1 MRPPGARQRAR
12 LEPTAKGDTTME
24 RTVLDT
30 ATDDAAPELRAAGP
44 GDLDAVV
51 DLLTGVFLDDPLMSA
66 IAAAAPEPRAA
77 LGHLHRVELAAHY
90 LAADPAARA
99 DSRVDL
105 AVDAASGDPLG
116 VALWDAPSS
125 ADVVGPLGPGNEPP
139 PGLDPDLLG
148 GAWELCLL
156 DAAQC
161 EAHRPAEPHWYL
173 YMVAV
178 APAAR
183 GRGIGGRL
191 LGHGLKRVDAEGLP
205 AHLESTTP
213 GSRRLYERFGFRQ
226 VAELAG
232 SGLPVY
238 WAMTRPARTGGHRGA
253 DSIGGPASPGG
264 PAGPTKPT
272 KPGAPA
278 EPAAPAGS
286 AEPADPA
293 KPAGPVTPTGPAGP
307 ADPVAPSNPVARPR

>member
-1 MRPPGARQRAR
+1 MRPPDAYQRAR
-12 LEPTAKGDTTME
+12 LEPTAKGDTTMG
-24 RTVLDT
+24 RTVPDT
-30 ATDDAAPELRAAGP
+30 ATDASAPELRAAGP

-77 LGHLHRVELAAHY
+77 LGHLHQVELAAHY
-90 LAADPAARA
+90 LAADPTARA

-125 ADVVGPLGPGNEPP
+125 TDVVGPLGPGNEPP
-139 PGLDPDLLG
+139 PGLDLDLLG
-148 GAWELCLL
+148 GAWELCLA

-238 WAMTRPARTGGHRGA
+238 WAMTRPARTGGPRGA
-253 DSIGGPASPGG
+253 DSIGDPASPGG
-264 PAGPTKPT
+264 PAGPTKQTGPVGPT
-272 KPGAPA
+272 KPG
-278 EPAAPAGS
+278 
-286 AEPADPA
+286 EPADPT
-293 KPAGPVTPTGPAGP
+293 KPAGAASPGGPTAPTGPVP
-307 ADPVAPSNPVARPR
+307 TPR

>member
-1 MRPPGARQRAR
+1 MRPPDAYRRAR
-12 LEPTAKGDTTME
+12 LEPTAKGDTTMG
-24 RTVLDT
+24 RTVPDT
-30 ATDDAAPELRAAGP
+30 ATDASAPELRAAGP

-90 LAADPAARA
+90 LAADPAVRA

-105 AVDAASGDPLG
+105 AVDAAGGAPLG

-125 ADVVGPLGPGNEPP
+125 TDVVGPLGPGNEPP
-139 PGLDPDLLG
+139 PGLDLDLLG
-148 GAWELCLL
+148 GAWELCLA

-238 WAMTRPARTGGHRGA
+238 WAMTRPARTGGPRGA
-253 DSIGGPASPGG
+253 DSIGDPASPGG
-264 PAGPTKPT
+264 PTGPTKQTGPVGPTKP
-272 KPGAPA
+272 G
-278 EPAAPAGS
+278 
-286 AEPADPA
+286 EPADPT
-293 KPAGPVTPTGPAGP
+293 KPAGAASPGGPTAPTGPVP
-307 ADPVAPSNPVARPR
+307 TPR

>member
-1 MRPPGARQRAR
+1 MRPPDAYQRAR
-12 LEPTAKGDTTME
+12 LEPTAKGDTTMG
-24 RTVLDT
+24 RTVPDT
-30 ATDDAAPELRAAGP
+30 ATDASAPELRAAGP

-90 LAADPAARA
+90 LAADPAVRA

-105 AVDAASGDPLG
+105 AVDATSGEPLG

-125 ADVVGPLGPGNEPP
+125 TDVVGPLGPGSEPP
-139 PGLDPDLLG
+139 PGLDLDLLG
-148 GAWELCLL
+148 GAWELCLA

-191 LGHGLKRVDAEGLP
+191 LGHGLRRVDAEGLP

-213 GSRRLYERFGFRQ
+213 GSRKLYERFGFQQ

-232 SGLPVY
+232 FGLPVY
-238 WAMTRPARTGGHRGA
+238 WAMMRPARTGGPRGT
-253 DSIGGPASPGG
+253 DSIGGPA
-264 PAGPTKPT
+264 GPT
-272 KPGAPA
+272 A
-278 EPAAPAGS
+278 
-286 AEPADPA
+286 
-293 KPAGPVTPTGPAGP
+293 PTGPVP
-307 ADPVAPSNPVARPR
+307 TPR

>member
-1 MRPPGARQRAR
+1 MGH
-12 LEPTAKGDTTME
+12 
-24 RTVLDT
+24 TVPDI
-30 ATDDAAPELRAAGP
+30 ATDAAPNGAAPELRAAGP
-44 GDLDAVV
+44 DDLDAVV

-66 IAAAAPEPRAA
+66 IAAAAPDPRAA

-105 AVDAASGDPLG
+105 AVDAAGGAPLG

-125 ADVVGPLGPGNEPP
+125 TDVVGPLGPGNEPP
-139 PGLDPDLLG
+139 PGLDLDLLG
-148 GAWELCLL
+148 GAWELCLA

-232 SGLPVY
+232 FGLPVY
-238 WAMTRPARTGGHRGA
+238 WAMMRPARTGGPRGT
-253 DSIGGPASPGG
+253 DSIGGPVGPTKPAGASNPTDPAGTASPAEVAGADSPGG
-264 PAGPTKPT
+264 PVGPT
-272 KPGAPA
+272 A
-278 EPAAPAGS
+278 
-286 AEPADPA
+286 
-293 KPAGPVTPTGPAGP
+293 PTGPVP
-307 ADPVAPSNPVARPR
+307 TPR

>member
-1 MRPPGARQRAR
+1 MGH
-12 LEPTAKGDTTME
+12 
-24 RTVLDT
+24 TVPDT
-30 ATDDAAPELRAAGP
+30 ATDASAPELRAAGP

-105 AVDAASGDPLG
+105 AVDAAGGAPLG

-139 PGLDPDLLG
+139 PGLDLDLLG
-148 GAWELCLL
+148 GAWELCLA

-238 WAMTRPARTGGHRGA
+238 WAMPRPARTGGPRGA
-253 DSIGGPASPGG
+253 DSIGDSASPGG
-264 PAGPTKPT
+264 PAGPTKQTGPVGPT
-272 KPGAPA
+272 KPG
-278 EPAAPAGS
+278 
-286 AEPADPA
+286 EPADPT
-293 KPAGPVTPTGPAGP
+293 KLAGAASPGGPTAPTGPVP
-307 ADPVAPSNPVARPR
+307 TPR

>member
-1 MRPPGARQRAR
+1 MRPPDAYQRAR
-12 LEPTAKGDTTME
+12 LEPTAKGDTTMG
-24 RTVLDT
+24 RTVPDT

-66 IAAAAPEPRAA
+66 IAAAAPEPRTA

-90 LAADPAARA
+90 LAADPAVRA

-105 AVDAASGDPLG
+105 AVDTTSGEPLG

-125 ADVVGPLGPGNEPP
+125 TDVVGPLGPGNEPP
-139 PGLDPDLLG
+139 PGLDLDLLG
-148 GAWELCLL
+148 GAWELCLA

-238 WAMTRPARTGGHRGA
+238 WAMTRPARTGGPRGA
-253 DSIGGPASPGG
+253 DSIGDPASPGG
-264 PAGPTKPT
+264 PTGPTKQTGPVGPTKP
-272 KPGAPA
+272 G
-278 EPAAPAGS
+278 
-286 AEPADPA
+286 EPADPT
-293 KPAGPVTPTGPAGP
+293 KPAGAASPGGPTAPTGPVP
-307 ADPVAPSNPVARPR
+307 TPR

>member
-1 MRPPGARQRAR
+1 MRPPEARQKAR
-12 LEPTAKGDTTME
+12 LEPTAKGDTTMG
-24 RTVLDT
+24 RTMPNT
-30 ATDDAAPELRAAGP
+30 ATDASAPELRAAGP

-90 LAADPAARA
+90 LAADPAVRA

-105 AVDAASGDPLG
+105 AVDAAGGDPLG

-125 ADVVGPLGPGNEPP
+125 TDVVGPLGPGNEPP
-139 PGLDPDLLG
+139 PGLDLDLLG

-183 GRGIGGRL
+183 GRGIGGQL

-253 DSIGGPASPGG
+253 DSIDGPASPGDPTG
-264 PAGPTKPT
+264 PTKQTGPVGPTKP
-272 KPGAPA
+272 G
-278 EPAAPAGS
+278 
-286 AEPADPA
+286 EPADPT
-293 KPAGPVTPTGPAGP
+293 KPAGAASPGGPTAPTGPVP
-307 ADPVAPSNPVARPR
+307 TPR

>member
-1 MRPPGARQRAR
+1 MGH
-12 LEPTAKGDTTME
+12 
-24 RTVLDT
+24 TVPDT
-30 ATDDAAPELRAAGP
+30 ATDASAPELRAAGP

-105 AVDAASGDPLG
+105 AVDAASGEPLG

-125 ADVVGPLGPGNEPP
+125 ADVVGPLGPGNELP
-139 PGLDPDLLG
+139 PGLDLDLLG
-148 GAWELCLL
+148 GAWELCLA

-191 LGHGLKRVDAEGLP
+191 LGHGLRRVDAEGLP

-238 WAMTRPARTGGHRGA
+238 WAMTRPARTGGPRGA
-253 DSIGGPASPGG
+253 ESIGGPVGPTKPAGASNPTDPAGTASPAEVAGADSPGG
-264 PAGPTKPT
+264 PAGPT
-272 KPGAPA
+272 A
-278 EPAAPAGS
+278 
-286 AEPADPA
+286 
-293 KPAGPVTPTGPAGP
+293 PTGPVP
-307 ADPVAPSNPVARPR
+307 TPR

>member
-1 MRPPGARQRAR
+1 MTEHTHEIAKRIRSLREDNGVSIEEMARATSRTPEVYAS
-12 LEPTAKGDTTME
+12 LESGE
-24 RTVLDT
+24 H
-30 ATDDAAPELRAAGP
+30 
-44 GDLDAVV
+44 DLTFTFIYKCASKLGVDVV
-51 DLLTGVFLDDPLMSA
+51 DLLTSVFLDDPLMSA

-105 AVDAASGDPLG
+105 AVDAASGEPLG

-125 ADVVGPLGPGNEPP
+125 TDVVGPLGPGDEPP

-238 WAMTRPARTGGHRGA
+238 WAMTRSQRG
-253 DSIGGPASPGG
+253 SGLG
-264 PAGPTKPT
+264 
-272 KPGAPA
+272 
-278 EPAAPAGS
+278 
-286 AEPADPA
+286 
-293 KPAGPVTPTGPAGP
+293 
-307 ADPVAPSNPVARPR
+307 

>member
-1 MRPPGARQRAR
+1 MRPPDAYQRAR
-12 LEPTAKGDTTME
+12 LEPTAKGDTTMG
-24 RTVLDT
+24 RTVPDT
-30 ATDDAAPELRAAGP
+30 ATDASAPELRAAGP

-66 IAAAAPEPRAA
+66 IAAAAPEPRTA

-90 LAADPAARA
+90 LAADPTARA

-105 AVDAASGDPLG
+105 AVDAAGGAPLG

-125 ADVVGPLGPGNEPP
+125 ADVVGPLGPGNELP
-139 PGLDPDLLG
+139 PGLDLDLLG
-148 GAWELCLL
+148 GAWELCLA

-238 WAMTRPARTGGHRGA
+238 WAMTRPARTGGPRGA
-253 DSIGGPASPGG
+253 DSIGDPASPGG
-264 PAGPTKPT
+264 PTGPTKQTGPVGPTKP
-272 KPGAPA
+272 G
-278 EPAAPAGS
+278 
-286 AEPADPA
+286 EPADPT
-293 KPAGPVTPTGPAGP
+293 KPAGAASPGGPAAPTGPVP
-307 ADPVAPSNPVARPR
+307 TPR

>member
-1 MRPPGARQRAR
+1 MRPPDAYQRAR
-12 LEPTAKGDTTME
+12 LEPTAKGDTTMG
-24 RTVLDT
+24 RTVPDT
-30 ATDDAAPELRAAGP
+30 ATDASAPELRAAGP

-90 LAADPAARA
+90 LAADPTARA

-125 ADVVGPLGPGNEPP
+125 TDVVGPLGPGNEPP
-139 PGLDPDLLG
+139 PGLDLDLLG
-148 GAWELCLL
+148 GAWELCLA

-183 GRGIGGRL
+183 GRGMGGRL

-238 WAMTRPARTGGHRGA
+238 WAMTRPARTGGPRGA
-253 DSIGGPASPGG
+253 DSIGDPASPGG
-264 PAGPTKPT
+264 PTGPTKQTGPVGPTKP
-272 KPGAPA
+272 G
-278 EPAAPAGS
+278 
-286 AEPADPA
+286 EPADPT
-293 KPAGPVTPTGPAGP
+293 KPAGAASPGGPTAPTGPVP
-307 ADPVAPSNPVARPR
+307 TPR

>member
-1 MRPPGARQRAR
+1 MGH
-12 LEPTAKGDTTME
+12 
-24 RTVLDT
+24 TVPDI
-30 ATDDAAPELRAAGP
+30 ATDAAPNGAAPELRAAGP
-44 GDLDAVV
+44 DDLDAVV

-90 LAADPAARA
+90 LAADPAVRA

-125 ADVVGPLGPGNEPP
+125 TDVVGPLGPGNEPP
-139 PGLDPDLLG
+139 PGLDLDLLG
-148 GAWELCLL
+148 GAWELCLA

-238 WAMTRPARTGGHRGA
+238 WAMTRPARTGGPRGA
-253 DSIGGPASPGG
+253 ESIGGPVGPTKPAGASNPTDPAGTASPAEVAGADSPGG
-264 PAGPTKPT
+264 PAGPT
-272 KPGAPA
+272 A
-278 EPAAPAGS
+278 
-286 AEPADPA
+286 
-293 KPAGPVTPTGPAGP
+293 PTGPVP
-307 ADPVAPSNPVARPR
+307 TPR

>member
-1 MRPPGARQRAR
+1 MG
-12 LEPTAKGDTTME
+12 
-24 RTVLDT
+24 RTVPDT
-30 ATDDAAPELRAAGP
+30 ATDASAPELRAAGP

-90 LAADPAARA
+90 LAADPAVRA

-125 ADVVGPLGPGNEPP
+125 TDVVGPLGPGNESP
-139 PGLDPDLLG
+139 PGLDLDLLG
-148 GAWELCLL
+148 GAWELCLA

-191 LGHGLKRVDAEGLP
+191 LGHGLRRVDAEGLP

-238 WAMTRPARTGGHRGA
+238 WAMTRPARMGGPRGA
-253 DSIGGPASPGG
+253 DSIGGPV
-264 PAGPTKPT
+264 GPT
-272 KPGAPA
+272 A
-278 EPAAPAGS
+278 
-286 AEPADPA
+286 
-293 KPAGPVTPTGPAGP
+293 PTGPVP
-307 ADPVAPSNPVARPR
+307 TPR

>member
-1 MRPPGARQRAR
+1 MGH
-12 LEPTAKGDTTME
+12 
-24 RTVLDT
+24 TVPDI
-30 ATDDAAPELRAAGP
+30 ATDAAPNGAAPELRAAGP
-44 GDLDAVV
+44 DDLDAVV

-90 LAADPAARA
+90 LAADPAVRA

-105 AVDAASGDPLG
+105 AVDAASGEPLG

-125 ADVVGPLGPGNEPP
+125 TDVVGPLGPGSEPP
-139 PGLDPDLLG
+139 PGLDLDLLG
-148 GAWELCLL
+148 GAWELCLA

-191 LGHGLKRVDAEGLP
+191 LGHGLRRVDAEGLP

-253 DSIGGPASPGG
+253 DSI
-264 PAGPTKPT
+264 
-272 KPGAPA
+272 
-278 EPAAPAGS
+278 
-286 AEPADPA
+286 D
-293 KPAGPVTPTGPAGP
+293 GP
-307 ADPVAPSNPVARPR
+307 ADPVAAISPLASPR

>member
-1 MRPPGARQRAR
+1 MGH
-12 LEPTAKGDTTME
+12 
-24 RTVLDT
+24 TVPDT
-30 ATDDAAPELRAAGP
+30 ATDASAPELRAAGP

-105 AVDAASGDPLG
+105 AVDAAGGAPLG

-125 ADVVGPLGPGNEPP
+125 ADVVGPLGPGNELP
-139 PGLDPDLLG
+139 PGLDLDLLG
-148 GAWELCLL
+148 GAWELCLA

-238 WAMTRPARTGGHRGA
+238 WAMTRPARTGGPRGA
-253 DSIGGPASPGG
+253 DSIGDPASPGG
-264 PAGPTKPT
+264 PTGPTKQTGPTGPTKP
-272 KPGAPA
+272 G
-278 EPAAPAGS
+278 
-286 AEPADPA
+286 EPADPT
-293 KPAGPVTPTGPAGP
+293 KPAGAASPGGPTAPTGPVP
-307 ADPVAPSNPVARPR
+307 TPR

>member
-1 MRPPGARQRAR
+1 MGH
-12 LEPTAKGDTTME
+12 
-24 RTVLDT
+24 TVPDI
-30 ATDDAAPELRAAGP
+30 ATDAAPNGAAPELRAAGP
-44 GDLDAVV
+44 DDLDAVV

-66 IAAAAPEPRAA
+66 IAAAAPDPRAA

-90 LAADPAARA
+90 LAADPAVRA

-105 AVDAASGDPLG
+105 AVDATSGEPLG

-125 ADVVGPLGPGNEPP
+125 TDVVGPLGPGSEPP
-139 PGLDPDLLG
+139 PGLDLDLLG
-148 GAWELCLL
+148 GAWELCLA

-238 WAMTRPARTGGHRGA
+238 WAMTRPTRTGGPRGA
-253 DSIGGPASPGG
+253 ESIGGPSGPTKPAGASDPTGPASPADLAGADSPGG
-264 PAGPTKPT
+264 PSGPT
-272 KPGAPA
+272 A
-278 EPAAPAGS
+278 
-286 AEPADPA
+286 
-293 KPAGPVTPTGPAGP
+293 PTGPVP
-307 ADPVAPSNPVARPR
+307 TPR

>member
-1 MRPPGARQRAR
+1 MG
-12 LEPTAKGDTTME
+12 
-24 RTVLDT
+24 RTVPDI
-30 ATDDAAPELRAAGP
+30 ATDAAPNGAAPELRAAGP
-44 GDLDAVV
+44 DDLDAVV

-90 LAADPAARA
+90 LAADPAVRA

-105 AVDAASGDPLG
+105 AVDAASGEPLG

-125 ADVVGPLGPGNEPP
+125 TDVVGPLGPGSEPP
-139 PGLDPDLLG
+139 PGLDLDLLG
-148 GAWELCLL
+148 GAWELCLA

-191 LGHGLKRVDAEGLP
+191 LGHGLRRVDAEGLP

-238 WAMTRPARTGGHRGA
+238 WAMTRPARTGGPRGA
-253 DSIGGPASPGG
+253 ESIGGPVGPTKPAGASNPTDPAGTASPAEVAGADSPGG
-264 PAGPTKPT
+264 PAGPT
-272 KPGAPA
+272 A
-278 EPAAPAGS
+278 
-286 AEPADPA
+286 
-293 KPAGPVTPTGPAGP
+293 PTGPVP
-307 ADPVAPSNPVARPR
+307 TPR

>member
-1 MRPPGARQRAR
+1 MRPPDAYQRAR
-12 LEPTAKGDTTME
+12 LEPTAKGDTTMG
-24 RTVLDT
+24 RTVPDT
-30 ATDDAAPELRAAGP
+30 ATDASAPELRAAGP

-105 AVDAASGDPLG
+105 AVDAAGGDPLG

-125 ADVVGPLGPGNEPP
+125 TDVVGPLGPGNEPP
-139 PGLDPDLLG
+139 PGLDLDLLG
-148 GAWELCLL
+148 GAWELCLA

-253 DSIGGPASPGG
+253 DSIDGPASPGDPTG
-264 PAGPTKPT
+264 PTKQTGPVGPTKP
-272 KPGAPA
+272 G
-278 EPAAPAGS
+278 
-286 AEPADPA
+286 EPADPT
-293 KPAGPVTPTGPAGP
+293 KPAGAASPGGPTAPTGPVP
-307 ADPVAPSNPVARPR
+307 TPR

>member
-1 MRPPGARQRAR
+1 MGH
-12 LEPTAKGDTTME
+12 
-24 RTVLDT
+24 TVPHI
-30 ATDDAAPELRAAGP
+30 ATDAAPNGAAPELRAAGP
-44 GDLDAVV
+44 DDLDAVV

-66 IAAAAPEPRAA
+66 IAAAAPDPRAA

-105 AVDAASGDPLG
+105 AVDATSGEPLG

-125 ADVVGPLGPGNEPP
+125 TDVVGPLGPGSEPP
-139 PGLDPDLLG
+139 PGLDLDLLG
-148 GAWELCLL
+148 GAWELCLA

-238 WAMTRPARTGGHRGA
+238 WAMTRPARTGGPRGA
-253 DSIGGPASPGG
+253 DSIGGPVGPTKPAGASNPTDPAGTASPAEVAGADSPGG
-264 PAGPTKPT
+264 PGDPT
-272 KPGAPA
+272 A
-278 EPAAPAGS
+278 
-286 AEPADPA
+286 
-293 KPAGPVTPTGPAGP
+293 PTGPVP
-307 ADPVAPSNPVARPR
+307 TPR

>member
-1 MRPPGARQRAR
+1 MGH
-12 LEPTAKGDTTME
+12 
-24 RTVLDT
+24 TVPDT
-30 ATDDAAPELRAAGP
+30 ATDASAPELRAAGP

-105 AVDAASGDPLG
+105 AVDAAGGAPLG

-139 PGLDPDLLG
+139 PGLDLDLLG
-148 GAWELCLL
+148 GAWELCLA

-183 GRGIGGRL
+183 GRGIGGQL

-238 WAMTRPARTGGHRGA
+238 WAMTRPARTGGPRGA
-253 DSIGGPASPGG
+253 DSIGDPASPGG
-264 PAGPTKPT
+264 PTGPTKQTGPVGPTKP
-272 KPGAPA
+272 G
-278 EPAAPAGS
+278 
-286 AEPADPA
+286 EPADPT
-293 KPAGPVTPTGPAGP
+293 KLAGAASPGGPTAPTGPVP
-307 ADPVAPSNPVARPR
+307 TPR

>member
-1 MRPPGARQRAR
+1 MGH
-12 LEPTAKGDTTME
+12 
-24 RTVLDT
+24 TVPDT
-30 ATDDAAPELRAAGP
+30 ATELRAAGP

-105 AVDAASGDPLG
+105 AVDAAGGAPLG

-139 PGLDPDLLG
+139 PGLDLDLLG
-148 GAWELCLL
+148 GAWELCLA

-253 DSIGGPASPGG
+253 DSIDGPASPGDPTG
-264 PAGPTKPT
+264 PTKQTGPVGPTKP
-272 KPGAPA
+272 G
-278 EPAAPAGS
+278 
-286 AEPADPA
+286 EPADPT
-293 KPAGPVTPTGPAGP
+293 KPAGAASPGGPTAPTGPVP
-307 ADPVAPSNPVARPR
+307 TPR

>member
-1 MRPPGARQRAR
+1 MGH
-12 LEPTAKGDTTME
+12 
-24 RTVLDT
+24 TVPDI
-30 ATDDAAPELRAAGP
+30 ATDAAPNGAAPELRAAGP
-44 GDLDAVV
+44 DDLDAVV

-66 IAAAAPEPRAA
+66 IAAAAPDPRAA

-105 AVDAASGDPLG
+105 AVDATSGEPLG

-125 ADVVGPLGPGNEPP
+125 TDVVGPLGPGSEPP
-139 PGLDPDLLG
+139 PGLDLDLLG
-148 GAWELCLL
+148 GAWELCLA

-191 LGHGLKRVDAEGLP
+191 LGHGLRRVDAEGLP

-238 WAMTRPARTGGHRGA
+238 WAMTRPARTGGPRGA
-253 DSIGGPASPGG
+253 ESIGGPSGPTKPAGASDPTGPASPADPAGADSPGG
-264 PAGPTKPT
+264 PSGPT
-272 KPGAPA
+272 A
-278 EPAAPAGS
+278 
-286 AEPADPA
+286 
-293 KPAGPVTPTGPAGP
+293 PTGPVP
-307 ADPVAPSNPVARPR
+307 TPR

>member
-1 MRPPGARQRAR
+1 MGH
-12 LEPTAKGDTTME
+12 
-24 RTVLDT
+24 TVPHI
-30 ATDDAAPELRAAGP
+30 ATDAAPNGAAPELRVAGP
-44 GDLDAVV
+44 DDLDAVV
-51 DLLTGVFLDDPLMSA
+51 DLLTGVFLDDPLMST
-66 IAAAAPEPRAA
+66 IAAAAPDPRAA

-105 AVDAASGDPLG
+105 AVDATSGEPLG

-125 ADVVGPLGPGNEPP
+125 TDVVGPLGPGSEPP
-139 PGLDPDLLG
+139 PGLDLDLLG
-148 GAWELCLL
+148 GAWELCLV

-191 LGHGLKRVDAEGLP
+191 LGHGLRRVDAEGLP

-238 WAMTRPARTGGHRGA
+238 WAMTRPARTGGPRGA
-253 DSIGGPASPGG
+253 ESIGGPAGPTKPAGASDPTGPASPADPAGADSPGG
-264 PAGPTKPT
+264 PAGPT
-272 KPGAPA
+272 A
-278 EPAAPAGS
+278 
-286 AEPADPA
+286 
-293 KPAGPVTPTGPAGP
+293 PTGPVP
-307 ADPVAPSNPVARPR
+307 TPR

>member
-1 MRPPGARQRAR
+1 MGH
-12 LEPTAKGDTTME
+12 
-24 RTVLDT
+24 TVPDT
-30 ATDDAAPELRAAGP
+30 ATDASAPELRAAGP

-90 LAADPAARA
+90 LAADPAVRA

-125 ADVVGPLGPGNEPP
+125 TDVVGPLGPGNEPP
-139 PGLDPDLLG
+139 PGLDLDLLG
-148 GAWELCLL
+148 GAWELCLA

-213 GSRRLYERFGFRQ
+213 DSRRLYERFGFRQ

-238 WAMTRPARTGGHRGA
+238 WAMTRPARTGGPRGA
-253 DSIGGPASPGG
+253 DSIGDPASPGG
-264 PAGPTKPT
+264 PTGPTKQTGPTGPTKP
-272 KPGAPA
+272 G
-278 EPAAPAGS
+278 
-286 AEPADPA
+286 EPADPT
-293 KPAGPVTPTGPAGP
+293 KPAGAASPGGPTAPTGPVP
-307 ADPVAPSNPVARPR
+307 TPR

>member
-1 MRPPGARQRAR
+1 MG
-12 LEPTAKGDTTME
+12 

-30 ATDDAAPELRAAGP
+30 ATDASAPELRAAGP

-105 AVDAASGDPLG
+105 AVDAAGGAPLG

-139 PGLDPDLLG
+139 PGLDLDLLG
-148 GAWELCLL
+148 GAWELCLA

-238 WAMTRPARTGGHRGA
+238 WVMTRPARTGGHRGA
-253 DSIGGPASPGG
+253 DSIGDPASPGG
-264 PAGPTKPT
+264 PTGPTKQTGPVGPTKP
-272 KPGAPA
+272 G
-278 EPAAPAGS
+278 
-286 AEPADPA
+286 EPADPT
-293 KPAGPVTPTGPAGP
+293 KPAGAASPGGPTAPTGPVP
-307 ADPVAPSNPVARPR
+307 TPR

>member
-1 MRPPGARQRAR
+1 MRPPEARQKAR
-12 LEPTAKGDTTME
+12 LEPTAKGDTTMG
-24 RTVLDT
+24 RTVPDT
-30 ATDDAAPELRAAGP
+30 ATDASAPELRAASP

-90 LAADPAARA
+90 LAADPAVRA

-125 ADVVGPLGPGNEPP
+125 TDVVGPLGPGNEPP
-139 PGLDPDLLG
+139 PGLDLDLLG
-148 GAWELCLL
+148 GAWELCLA

-238 WAMTRPARTGGHRGA
+238 WAMTRPARTGGPRGA
-253 DSIGGPASPGG
+253 DSIGDPASPGG
-264 PAGPTKPT
+264 PTGPTKQTGPTGPTKP
-272 KPGAPA
+272 G
-278 EPAAPAGS
+278 
-286 AEPADPA
+286 EPADPT
-293 KPAGPVTPTGPAGP
+293 KPAGAASPGGPTAPTGPVP
-307 ADPVAPSNPVARPR
+307 TPR

>member
-1 MRPPGARQRAR
+1 MRPPDAYQRAR
-12 LEPTAKGDTTME
+12 TEPTAKGDTTMG
-24 RTVLDT
+24 RTVPNT
-30 ATDDAAPELRAAGP
+30 ATDASAPELRAASP

-90 LAADPAARA
+90 LAADPAVRA

-105 AVDAASGDPLG
+105 AVDAAGGDPLG

-125 ADVVGPLGPGNEPP
+125 TDVVGPLGPGNEPP
-139 PGLDPDLLG
+139 PGLDLDLLG

-238 WAMTRPARTGGHRGA
+238 WAMTRPSRTGGPQGA
-253 DSIGGPASPGG
+253 DSIGDPASPGG
-264 PAGPTKPT
+264 PTGPTKQTGPVGPTKP
-272 KPGAPA
+272 G
-278 EPAAPAGS
+278 
-286 AEPADPA
+286 EPADPT
-293 KPAGPVTPTGPAGP
+293 KPAGAASPGGPTAPTGPVP
-307 ADPVAPSNPVARPR
+307 TPR

>member
-1 MRPPGARQRAR
+1 MRPPDAYQRAR
-12 LEPTAKGDTTME
+12 LEPTAKGDTTMG
-24 RTVLDT
+24 RTVPDT

-66 IAAAAPEPRAA
+66 IAAAAPEPRTA
-77 LGHLHRVELAAHY
+77 LGHLHQVELAAHY
-90 LAADPAARA
+90 LAADPTARA

-105 AVDAASGDPLG
+105 AVDAAGGDPLG

-125 ADVVGPLGPGNEPP
+125 TDVVGPLGPGNEPP
-139 PGLDPDLLG
+139 PGLDLDLLG

-238 WAMTRPARTGGHRGA
+238 WAMTRPSRTGGPQGA
-253 DSIGGPASPGG
+253 DSIGDPASPGG
-264 PAGPTKPT
+264 PTGPTKQTGPVGPTKP
-272 KPGAPA
+272 G
-278 EPAAPAGS
+278 
-286 AEPADPA
+286 EPADPT
-293 KPAGPVTPTGPAGP
+293 KLAGAASPGGPTAPTGPVP
-307 ADPVAPSNPVARPR
+307 TPR

>member
-1 MRPPGARQRAR
+1 MGQ
-12 LEPTAKGDTTME
+12 
-24 RTVLDT
+24 TVPDT
-30 ATDDAAPELRAAGP
+30 ATDASAPELRAAGP

-105 AVDAASGDPLG
+105 AVDAAGGAPLG

-139 PGLDPDLLG
+139 PGLDLDLLG

-238 WAMTRPARTGGHRGA
+238 WAMTRPARTGGPRGA
-253 DSIGGPASPGG
+253 DSIGDPASPGG
-264 PAGPTKPT
+264 PTGPTKQTGPVGPTKP
-272 KPGAPA
+272 G
-278 EPAAPAGS
+278 
-286 AEPADPA
+286 EPADPT
-293 KPAGPVTPTGPAGP
+293 KLAGAASPGGPTAPTGPVP
-307 ADPVAPSNPVARPR
+307 TPR

>member
-1 MRPPGARQRAR
+1 MGH
-12 LEPTAKGDTTME
+12 
-24 RTVLDT
+24 TVPDI
-30 ATDDAAPELRAAGP
+30 ATDAAPNGAAPELRAAGP
-44 GDLDAVV
+44 DDLDAVV

-105 AVDAASGDPLG
+105 AVDAASGEPLG

-125 ADVVGPLGPGNEPP
+125 TDVVGPLGPGSEPP
-139 PGLDPDLLG
+139 PGLDLDLLG
-148 GAWELCLL
+148 GAWELCLA

-238 WAMTRPARTGGHRGA
+238 WAMTRPARTGGPRGA
-253 DSIGGPASPGG
+253 ESIGGPVGPTKPAGASNPTDPAGTASPAEVAGADSPGG
-264 PAGPTKPT
+264 PAGPT
-272 KPGAPA
+272 A
-278 EPAAPAGS
+278 
-286 AEPADPA
+286 
-293 KPAGPVTPTGPAGP
+293 PTGPVP
-307 ADPVAPSNPVARPR
+307 TPR

>member
-1 MRPPGARQRAR
+1 MRPPDAYQRAR
-12 LEPTAKGDTTME
+12 LEPTAKGDTTMG
-24 RTVLDT
+24 RTVPNT
-30 ATDDAAPELRAAGP
+30 ATDASAPELRAAGP

-77 LGHLHRVELAAHY
+77 LGHLHQVELAAHY
-90 LAADPAARA
+90 LAADPTARA

-125 ADVVGPLGPGNEPP
+125 TDVVGPLGPGNEPP
-139 PGLDPDLLG
+139 PGLDLDLLG
-148 GAWELCLL
+148 GAWELCLA

-238 WAMTRPARTGGHRGA
+238 WAMTRPARTGGPRGA
-253 DSIGGPASPGG
+253 DSIG
-264 PAGPTKPT
+264 
-272 KPGAPA
+272 
-278 EPAAPAGS
+278 
-286 AEPADPA
+286 D
-293 KPAGPVTPTGPAGP
+293 P
-307 ADPVAPSNPVARPR
+307 ADPVAAISPLASPR

>member
-1 MRPPGARQRAR
+1 MGH
-12 LEPTAKGDTTME
+12 
-24 RTVLDT
+24 TVPDT
-30 ATDDAAPELRAAGP
+30 ATDASAPELRAAGP

-66 IAAAAPEPRAA
+66 IATAAPEPRAA

-90 LAADPAARA
+90 LAADPAVRA

-105 AVDAASGDPLG
+105 AVDAAGGAPLG

-139 PGLDPDLLG
+139 PGLDLDLLG
-148 GAWELCLL
+148 GAWELCLP

-238 WAMTRPARTGGHRGA
+238 WAMTRPARTGGPRGA
-253 DSIGGPASPGG
+253 DSIGDPASPGG
-264 PAGPTKPT
+264 PTGPTKQTGPVGPTKP
-272 KPGAPA
+272 G
-278 EPAAPAGS
+278 
-286 AEPADPA
+286 EPADPT
-293 KPAGPVTPTGPAGP
+293 KPAGAASPGGPTAPTGPVP
-307 ADPVAPSNPVARPR
+307 TPR

>member
-1 MRPPGARQRAR
+1 MGH
-12 LEPTAKGDTTME
+12 
-24 RTVLDT
+24 TVPDI
-30 ATDDAAPELRAAGP
+30 ATDAAPNGAAPELRAAGP
-44 GDLDAVV
+44 DDLDAVV

-66 IAAAAPEPRAA
+66 IAAAAPDPRAA

-105 AVDAASGDPLG
+105 AVDAASGEPLG

-125 ADVVGPLGPGNEPP
+125 TDVVGPLGPGSEPP
-139 PGLDPDLLG
+139 PGLDLDLLG
-148 GAWELCLL
+148 GAWELCLA

-191 LGHGLKRVDAEGLP
+191 LGHGLRRVDAEGLP

-238 WAMTRPARTGGHRGA
+238 WAMTRPTRTGGPRGA
-253 DSIGGPASPGG
+253 ESIGGPSGPTKPAGASDPTGPASPADPAGADSPGG
-264 PAGPTKPT
+264 PAGPT
-272 KPGAPA
+272 A
-278 EPAAPAGS
+278 
-286 AEPADPA
+286 
-293 KPAGPVTPTGPAGP
+293 PTGPVP
-307 ADPVAPSNPVARPR
+307 TPR

>member
-1 MRPPGARQRAR
+1 MGH
-12 LEPTAKGDTTME
+12 
-24 RTVLDT
+24 TVPDI
-30 ATDDAAPELRAAGP
+30 ATDAAPNGAAPELRAAGP
-44 GDLDAVV
+44 DDLDAVV

-90 LAADPAARA
+90 LAADPAVRA

-105 AVDAASGDPLG
+105 AVDAASGEPLG

-125 ADVVGPLGPGNEPP
+125 TDVVGPLGPGSEPP
-139 PGLDPDLLG
+139 PGLDLDLLG
-148 GAWELCLL
+148 GAWELCLA

-238 WAMTRPARTGGHRGA
+238 WAMTRPARTGGPRGA
-253 DSIGGPASPGG
+253 ESIGGPVGPTKPAGASNPTDPAGTASPAEVAGADSPGG
-264 PAGPTKPT
+264 PAGPT
-272 KPGAPA
+272 A
-278 EPAAPAGS
+278 
-286 AEPADPA
+286 
-293 KPAGPVTPTGPAGP
+293 PTGPVP
-307 ADPVAPSNPVARPR
+307 TPR

>member
-1 MRPPGARQRAR
+1 MRPPEARQRAR
-12 LEPTAKGDTTME
+12 LEPTAKGDTTMG
-24 RTVLDT
+24 RTVPDT
-30 ATDDAAPELRAAGP
+30 ATDASTPELRAAGP

-105 AVDAASGDPLG
+105 AVDAASGEPLG

-125 ADVVGPLGPGNEPP
+125 ADVVGPLGPGNESP
-139 PGLDPDLLG
+139 PGLDLDLLG
-148 GAWELCLL
+148 GAWELCLA

-253 DSIGGPASPGG
+253 DSI
-264 PAGPTKPT
+264 
-272 KPGAPA
+272 
-278 EPAAPAGS
+278 
-286 AEPADPA
+286 D
-293 KPAGPVTPTGPAGP
+293 GP
-307 ADPVAPSNPVARPR
+307 ADPVAAISPLASPR

>member
-1 MRPPGARQRAR
+1 MRPPDAYQRAR
-12 LEPTAKGDTTME
+12 LEPTAKGDTTMG
-24 RTVLDT
+24 RTVPDT
-30 ATDDAAPELRAAGP
+30 ATDASAPELRAAGP

-77 LGHLHRVELAAHY
+77 LGHLHQVELAAHY
-90 LAADPAARA
+90 LAADPTARA

-125 ADVVGPLGPGNEPP
+125 TDVVGPLGPGNEPP
-139 PGLDPDLLG
+139 PGLDLDLLG
-148 GAWELCLL
+148 GAWELCLA

-238 WAMTRPARTGGHRGA
+238 WAMTRPARTGGPRGA
-253 DSIGGPASPGG
+253 DSIGDPASPGDPTGPTKQTGPVGPTKPGEPADPTKPAGAASPGG
-264 PAGPTKPT
+264 PTA
-272 KPGAPA
+272 
-278 EPAAPAGS
+278 
-286 AEPADPA
+286 
-293 KPAGPVTPTGPAGP
+293 PTGPVP
-307 ADPVAPSNPVARPR
+307 TPR

>member
-1 MRPPGARQRAR
+1 MRPPDAYQRAR
-12 LEPTAKGDTTME
+12 LEPTAKGDTTMG
-24 RTVLDT
+24 RTVPDT
-30 ATDDAAPELRAAGP
+30 ATDASAPELRAAGP

-77 LGHLHRVELAAHY
+77 LGHLHQVELAAHY
-90 LAADPAARA
+90 LAADPTARA

-125 ADVVGPLGPGNEPP
+125 TDVVGPLGPGNEPP
-139 PGLDPDLLG
+139 PGLDLDLLG
-148 GAWELCLL
+148 GAWELCLA

-253 DSIGGPASPGG
+253 DSIGDPASPGG
-264 PAGPTKPT
+264 PAGPTKQTGPVGPT
-272 KPGAPA
+272 KPG
-278 EPAAPAGS
+278 
-286 AEPADPA
+286 EPADPT
-293 KPAGPVTPTGPAGP
+293 KPAGAASPGGPTAPTGPVP
-307 ADPVAPSNPVARPR
+307 TPR

>member
-1 MRPPGARQRAR
+1 MGH
-12 LEPTAKGDTTME
+12 
-24 RTVLDT
+24 TVPDT
-30 ATDDAAPELRAAGP
+30 ATDASAPELRAAGP

-105 AVDAASGDPLG
+105 AVDAAGGAPLG

-139 PGLDPDLLG
+139 PGLDLDLLG
-148 GAWELCLL
+148 GAWELCLA

-238 WAMTRPARTGGHRGA
+238 WAMTRPARTGGPRGA
-253 DSIGGPASPGG
+253 DSIGDPASPGG
-264 PAGPTKPT
+264 PNGPTKQTGPVGQT
-272 KPGAPA
+272 KPG
-278 EPAAPAGS
+278 
-286 AEPADPA
+286 EPADPT
-293 KPAGPVTPTGPAGP
+293 KPAGAASPGGPTAPTGPVP
-307 ADPVAPSNPVARPR
+307 TPR